1 MINPPFVHP
10 TAIVEEGASIGAN
23 AHIGPF
29 CIVGPHVEIGEG
41 TVLKSHVVVNGHT
54 KIGRDNEIYQFASIG
69 EVNQDLKYAGE
80 PTRVEIGD
88 RNRIR
93 ESVTIHRG
101 TVQGGGLT
109 KVGSDNL
116 LMINAHIA
124 HDCTVGN
131 RCILANNATLAGH
144 VSVERLRDHRRHDR
158 SPSVLHH
165 WCACDGWRLLRC
177 GAGRPSLCH
186 CAG

>member
-1 MINPPFVHP
+1 MRFISSPPSAKF
-10 TAIVEEGASIGAN
+10 
-23 AHIGPF
+23 
-29 CIVGPHVEIGEG
+29 
-41 TVLKSHVVVNGHT
+41 
-54 KIGRDNEIYQFASIG
+54 
-69 EVNQDLKYAGE
+69 NQDLKYAGE

-124 HDCTVGN
+124 HDV
-131 RCILANNATLAGH
+131 R
-144 VSVERLRDHRRHDR
+144 
-158 SPSVLHH
+158 
-165 WCACDGWRLLRC
+165 
-177 GAGRPSLCH
+177 
-186 CAG
+186 